1 MKGAKK
7 ALSLLLVTALLT
19 PVICSCSENGTN
31 NSDIPKNESESL
43 TDASGSGDTGQTDT
57 EDENAFLYEDLPSGY
72 YDERTFSILTPAH
85 SESDFIGDIEGD
97 IISEA
102 IYKRNI
108 ATEENLSIKIN
119 LISEPGLWDQRDSYM
134 NKIKNSVIADDDSF
148 QLISGYAAYITSL
161 AMEGVLANWNDIGAL
176 NFTKPW
182 WNRDIVNELN
192 INGKLYYITG
202 DLSMTYLDYLFSI
215 FFNKDILNDNQLESP
230 YELVREGSWTLE
242 KLKTL
247 ASAVEMD
254 VDGNGRMND
263 KDLYGYSSDCTN
275 FVTAYQCAFGANI
288 TTKDE
293 NGIPRLSIENED
305 FINKF
310 LDLYSFLCES
320 SYVFISN
327 VEGSYTDDLNR
338 EATKIFIDS
347 RALFEPNL
355 LGNAASMRG
364 VDVNFGIIPYP
375 KYDESQ
381 EEYRTTSWDGYNLF
395 LVPTTADLGFTGVVT
410 EYMAA
415 QSYKLVLPAFYEKAL
430 LTKYARDNDSADM
443 IELIRDSASYN
454 FGEVNSVHC
463 GNIGHVYREL
473 VSARDSN
480 ISSKIKSKSKIF
492 QKSLEKFLQSSY
504 EVEK

>member
-1 MKGAKK
+1 MLA
-7 ALSLLLVTALLT
+7 SVF
-19 PVICSCSENGTN
+19 CSCSENKADESDGVTN
-31 NSDIPKNESESL
+31 KSAADTEISSSDS
-43 TDASGSGDTGQTDT
+43 AGDTEE
-57 EDENAFLYEDLPSGY
+57 EDAALYADLPSGNY
-72 YDERTFSILTPAH
+72 NARTFSILTPTH
-85 SESDFIGDIEGD
+85 SENDFIGDVEGD
-97 IISEA
+97 IVSEA

-119 LISEPGLWDQRDSYM
+119 PISEPGLWDQQSTYM
-134 NKIKNSVIADDDSF
+134 NKIKNSVISNDDSF
-148 QLISGYAAYITSL
+148 QLVSGYAAYITSL
-161 AMEGVLANWNDIGAL
+161 AMDGVLANWSDIDVL

-182 WNRDIVNELN
+182 WNHDIVDELN

-247 ASAVEMD
+247 SSAVESD
-254 VDGNGRMND
+254 VDGNGIMND
-263 KDLYGYSSDCTN
+263 KDMYGYSSDCTN
-275 FVTAYQCAFGANI
+275 FVSAYQCAFGAKI

-293 NGIPRLSIENED
+293 NGIPQLSIENED

-310 LDLYSFLCES
+310 TDLYSFLCES
-320 SYVFISN
+320 SYVYVAS

-338 EATKIFIDS
+338 DATKIFIDS

-364 VDVNFGIIPYP
+364 IEINFGIIPYP
-375 KYDESQ
+375 KYDEAQ
-381 EEYRTTSWDGYNLF
+381 ENYRTTSWDAYNLF
-395 LVPTTADLGFTGVVT
+395 LVPTTADLNFTGVVT

-430 LTKYARDNDSADM
+430 LSKYARDNDSADM
-443 IELIRDSASYN
+443 IQLIRESASYD
-454 FGEVNSVHC
+454 FGEVNSTHC
-463 GNIGHVYREL
+463 GNIGHVYRDL
-473 VSARDSN
+473 VTAKNPN
-480 ISSKIKSKSKIF
+480 IASTIKSKSKVM
-492 QKSLEKFLQSSY
+492 KKALEKFLQSSY